1 MKRNFNLKV
10 LFGASAFSLISNF
23 TSLGTSGN
31 LEGEKV
37 PKATC
42 YKNMDILKP
51 EISKNLKKVE
61 NKSILPKIKKI
72 IKAVPKLI
80 VSYSVSA
87 IAGLFTIYI
96 TDKVSV
102 KLLDVKPT
110 DYLSNLFK

>member
-23 TSLGTSGN
+23 TSLGISGN
-31 LEGEKV
+31 LEGEK
-37 PKATC
+37 ATKEKC

-51 EISKNLKKVE
+51 DISKNLKKVE
-61 NKSILPKIKKI
+61 SKSILPKIEKI
-72 IKAVPKLI
+72 LKAVPKLI
-80 VSYSVSA
+80 ISYSISA

-96 TDKVSV
+96 SDRASV